1 MSRVMIPLPDDK
13 SEDIFYVSNKRLHH
27 FSHDILVHKKHHIN
41 LTIII
46 LMYICDQLEILQ
58 PFFTDQLYIC
68 YNIVSKE
75 YNLIAI

>member
-13 SEDIFYVSNKRLHH
+13 SEDIFYVPNKRLHH

-58 PFFTDQLYIC
+58 PFFTDQFIYL
-68 YNIVSKE
+68 
-75 YNLIAI
+75 L